1 MNLISFSI
9 FVTIWLFQL
18 FELDITKYLIDVLA
32 VQDWILFIL
41 AWFLCNHKIGV
52 LENSLYR

>member
-32 VQDWILFIL
+32 VQD
-41 AWFLCNHKIGV
+41 
-52 LENSLYR
+52 